1 MKNGAKMW
9 GKLGRDGLGTFAST
23 PKFTVEFFL
32 PRRDLRVN
40 NNNYFFPVTDLHQ
53 TWLLHIFT
61 NRLFSMFRSCVG
73 LMAAPPENEKFYC
86 PLCLLKKDKT
96 KKGKSKKKKKS

>member
-1 MKNGAKMW
+1 MAQKCGGNYRERRTWDICKY
-9 GKLGRDGLGTFAST
+9 TE
-23 PKFTVEFFL
+23 V
-32 PRRDLRVN
+32 RDLRVN
-40 NNNYFFPVTDLHQ
+40 NNNYFSPVTDLNQ

-61 NRLFSMFRSCVG
+61 YRLFSMFRSCVG
-73 LMAAPPENEKFYC
+73 LMAAPPENEKWYC